1 MKSYKIQVQ
10 SYMLMKLQVKLN
22 QHWRTSWNRA
32 FILSRASCFDKDLA
46 TKAIIKSSYKNV
58 ITCTDERQAANVSL
72 QHSSQLCSIYFTF
85 ENDFTEYYGSLCVW
99 HIYTHFFLQRQHF
112 TIIYQNSHCFWFVLV
127 LILCVIIASE
137 TAMTFL
143 KKATL
148 TLVLVY

>member
-32 FILSRASCFDKDLA
+32 FILSRASCFDKDFIA

-58 ITCTDERQAANVSL
+58 ITCTDERQAANLSL

-85 ENDFTEYYGSLCVW
+85 ENDFTEYYGVMQLVCLTHIYSFFSTETALHYNISKQPLFLVCSCSYSLCYYCFRDSYD
-99 HIYTHFFLQRQHF
+99 IFKEGYT
-112 TIIYQNSHCFWFVLV
+112 
-127 LILCVIIASE
+127 
-137 TAMTFL
+137 
-143 KKATL
+143 
-148 TLVLVY
+148 

>member
-1 MKSYKIQVQ
+1 
-10 SYMLMKLQVKLN
+10 MLMKLQVKLN

-32 FILSRASCFDKDLA
+32 FIRSKASCFDKDFIA

-72 QHSSQLCSIYFTF
+72 QHSSQLCCIYFTF
-85 ENDFTEYYGSLCVW
+85 ENYFTEYYGVMQLVCVT
-99 HIYTHFFLQRQHF
+99 HIYSIFLQRQHF
-112 TIIYQNSHCFWFVLV
+112 TIIYQNSCSFWFVLV

-148 TLVLVY
+148 KWLWKCLVSVWVY